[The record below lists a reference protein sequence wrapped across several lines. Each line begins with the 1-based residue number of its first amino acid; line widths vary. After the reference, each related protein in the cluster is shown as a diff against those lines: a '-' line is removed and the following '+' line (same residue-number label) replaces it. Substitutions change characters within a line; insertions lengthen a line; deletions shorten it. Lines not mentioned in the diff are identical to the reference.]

1 MKNLK
6 VLAFAVV
13 ALSAATFGAAC
24 GDDGGTTSGGGGDT
38 TGSGSGGVC
47 ANVSCDAVP
56 TFSDPALA
64 WDLCVGCH
72 SDSATVRETNGV
84 PDDSDYTKYSGVGHR
99 GELVAERVN
108 GVGAMMPP
116 SGSPQPSDAQREA
129 FTTWGCCGAPE

>member
-1 MKNLK
+1 MRKMK
-6 VLAFAVV
+6 VWAIAVA
-13 ALSAATFGAAC
+13 ALSAATLGAAC
-24 GDDGGTTSGGGGDT
+24 GDDGGSGTGGGDG
-38 TGSGSGGVC
+38 TGSGSSGVC

-72 SDSATVRETNGV
+72 SDNPTVREQNGV
-84 PDDSDYTKYSGVGHR
+84 PPDSDYTTYEGVGFR
-99 GELVAERVN
+99 GELVAERLN